1 MEDHVMSMEIVRKG
15 DNFTASE
22 IACRAKVSTR
32 CAKVI
37 LDGLVDSNRLVSEV
51 RKSYT
56 VYRLRVTPFINT
68 LKLSNWQPRDE
79 TFRGWL

>member
-1 MEDHVMSMEIVRKG
+1 MEDQVMSLEIVRKG

-22 IACRAKVSTR
+22 VASRVKVSTR

-37 LDGLVDSNRLVSEV
+37 LDGLVDSKRLVSEV

-68 LKLSNWQPRDE
+68 LRLANYTPPKE